1 MKGVGT
7 MGGLLVRGGSVIDGT
22 GGAAFPGDV
31 RVRDGRIVEVGR
43 SLRPDGEHQ
52 LDAAGAVV
60 TPGFIDT
67 HTHFDPSVFWEP
79 SADPMPQHGV
89 TTVLTG
95 NCSLSL
101 APLRAEHRRELSGV
115 FSYIEDLPERAFETA
130 IPWSWETYAEYRD
143 AMGKLGFGVN
153 VAPLVG
159 HTPLRLFVMGAKAW
173 ERTASRDEI
182 RQLAALLDDCLRDGA
197 FGLSTS
203 FFDRDADNRLVP
215 SQFADDAEFGALLDI
230 LGTRSRVLEFVPD
243 FTNQPDG
250 TLAGIDRMGDLCGP
264 RNVVMTWN
272 LLTFQAMDDG
282 QFGRDLL
289 KLTEEQLA
297 AGVKVFPQVS
307 PRPFDL
313 KINWEASL
321 SFMGLPLGWH
331 QFIITRGADK
341 KRLAEDPQW
350 RSIAR
355 QEWDEVPR
363 SVAFPHREPELVRFI
378 SVTRDENRRW
388 LGKTLAD
395 LVAERG
401 GHPSDVLA
409 DWVVE
414 NDCDPGVLATGLAN
428 GDPAGVA
435 ELVNHPNTI
444 VSASDAGAHLEM
456 MCAAGDTTLLL
467 TRHVRERGDLSL
479 ERAVH
484 ELTGRQS
491 DVFGFT
497 DRGRIIPGAHAD
509 LTVFALDDL
518 AWSDEE
524 FRNDGPEGG
533 GRMRRPAGGY
543 RFTIVEGSVVQ
554 EEGQLTGA
562 HPGSILSAGR

>member
-1 MKGVGT
+1 VSD
-7 MGGLLVRGGSVIDGT
+7 LLVRGGNVIDGS
-22 GGAAFPGDV
+22 GQAAARGDV
-31 RVRDGRIVEVGR
+31 RVRAGRIVEIGPD
-43 SLRPDGEHQ
+43 LRPDGEKE
-52 LDAAGAVV
+52 LDASGAVV
-60 TPGFIDT
+60 TPGFIDS
-67 HTHFDPSVFWEP
+67 HTHFDPSVFWAP

-101 APLRAEHRRELSGV
+101 APLRAEHRLELSSV
-115 FSYIEDLPERAFETA
+115 FSYIEDLPERAFATA

-143 AMGKLGFGVN
+143 AMSRRGFGVN
-153 VAPLVG
+153 IAPLVG
-159 HTPLRLFVMGAKAW
+159 HTPLRLFVMGGDAW
-173 ERTASRDEI
+173 ERVATGDEI
-182 RQLAALLDDCLRDGA
+182 RQLASLLDDCLREGA

-215 SQFADDAEFGALLDI
+215 SQFADDAEFGALFDV
-230 LGTRSRVLEFVPD
+230 LGTRQRILEFVPD
-243 FTNQPDG
+243 FSNQPDG
-250 TLAGIDRMGDLCGP
+250 TLAGIDRMGELCGP

-272 LLTFQAMDDG
+272 LLAFQAMDDG
-282 QFGRDLL
+282 AFGRQLL

-297 AGVKVFPQVS
+297 SGVRVFPQVS

-321 SFMGLPLGWH
+321 SFMGLPEGWH
-331 QFIITRGADK
+331 QFITTHGPE
-341 KRLAEDPQW
+341 KRKLLEDPQW
-350 RSIAR
+350 RDLAR
-355 QEWDEVPR
+355 AEWDAVPR

-378 SVTRDENRRW
+378 SVTRDDNRRW
-388 LGKTLAD
+388 LGRSLAD

-409 DWVVE
+409 DWVLE
-414 NDCDPGVLATGLAN
+414 NDGNPGVLATGLAN

-467 TRHVRERGDLSL
+467 TRHVRDRGDLTL
-479 ERAVH
+479 EAAVH
-484 ELTGRQS
+484 ALTGRQA
-491 DVFGFT
+491 DVFGFV
-497 DRGRIIPGAHAD
+497 DRGRLVPGAHAD
-509 LTVFALDDL
+509 MTVFSLDDL

-524 FRNDGPEGG
+524 FLTDVPEGG

-543 RFTIVEGSVVQ
+543 RYTTVEGVVVQ

-562 HPGSILSAGR
+562 NPGSILSAGR

>member
-1 MKGVGT
+1 VVEIG
-7 MGGLLVRGGSVIDGT
+7 
-22 GGAAFPGDV
+22 PG
-31 RVRDGRIVEVGR
+31 
-43 SLRPDGEHQ
+43 LRPEDEHQ
-52 LDAAGAVV
+52 LDASGAVV

-67 HTHFDPSVFWEP
+67 HTHLDPSVYWEP

-101 APLRAEHRRELSGV
+101 APLRAEHRLELSSV

-130 IPWSWETYAEYRD
+130 IPWSWETYGEYRNV
-143 AMGKLGFGVN
+143 MQELGFGVN
-153 VAPLVG
+153 IAPLVG
-159 HTPLRLFVMGAKAW
+159 HTPLRLFVMGANAW
-173 ERTASRDEI
+173 ERPATADEI
-182 RQLAALLDDCLRDGA
+182 RQLASLLDDCLRDGA

-215 SQFADDAEFGALLDI
+215 SQFADDAEFGALFDV
-230 LGTRSRVLEFVPD
+230 LGARDRVVEFVPD
-243 FTNQPDG
+243 FSNQPEG
-250 TLAGIDRMGDLCGP
+250 TRAGIERMGNLCGP

-282 QFGRDLL
+282 RFGRDLL
-289 KLTEEQLA
+289 DLTEKQLA
-297 AGVKVFPQVS
+297 AGVRVFPQVS

-313 KINWEASL
+313 RVNWDASL
-321 SFMGLPLGWH
+321 SFMGLPNGWH
-331 QFIITRGADK
+331 QVIITHGDDK
-341 KRLAEDPQW
+341 RRLLEDPQW
-350 RSIAR
+350 RSTAR
-355 QEWDEVPR
+355 NEWQAVPR

-378 SVTRDENRRW
+378 SVTRDDNRRW
-388 LGKTLAD
+388 LGRTLAD

-409 DWVVE
+409 DWVLE
-414 NDCDPGVLATGLAN
+414 NDCNPGVLAMGLAN

-435 ELVNHPNTI
+435 ELVNHPGTI

-467 TRHVRERGDLSL
+467 TRHVRDRQDLSL
-479 ERAVH
+479 EKAVH
-484 ELTGRQS
+484 ELTGRQA
-491 DVFGFT
+491 DVFGFA
-497 DRGRIIPGAHAD
+497 DRGRLVLGAHAD
-509 LTVFALDDL
+509 LTVFALEDL

-524 FRNDGPEGG
+524 FLDDVPEGG

-543 RFTIVEGSVVQ
+543 RYTVVGGTVVQ
-554 EEGQLTGA
+554 EEGRLTGA
-562 HPGSILSAGR
+562 HPGTLLSAGR